1 MVVALLS
8 LANRS
13 TRKNRRHGL
22 LLVFEMPSKIP
33 FAAIRQVAWF
43 VVVIFQPPPPPP
55 PEIDALARCLQYR

>member
-8 LANRS
+8 LATRS
-13 TRKNRRHGL
+13 TCKNRRHGL

-43 VVVIFQPPPPPP
+43 VVVIFQPP
-55 PEIDALARCLQYR
+55 LRLTC